1 MEIDIRN
8 INSDAIKMFER
19 KDIITVED
27 RESLSDELQV
37 IKGITL
43 NTEYISIYFIN
54 LKKVRMWISRCLCSI
69 E

>member
-1 MEIDIRN
+1 
-8 INSDAIKMFER
+8 MFER